1 MKKIKIYHKSF
12 WSLILL
18 FFINSCANIESK
30 SSEHN
35 EQSNDNLIGEVW
47 SVEKANEWGK
57 NLPWLRGANFNPS
70 TAINQLEFW
79 QEDTYDPETIERELE
94 WSAEL
99 GMNMHRVYLH
109 NLLWDQDS
117 IGFLKR
123 IENYLEI
130 SESKGIKTLLVLLDD
145 VWHPI
150 PKLGKQPEPIPF
162 VHNSGWVQAPG
173 SEILGDSLRHG
184 EVKNYIKGIIS
195 HFSRDERVIGWDLYN
210 EPDNVAPPDPRY
222 PGRGPEVEKKHIY
235 SLSLLKKVFHWARE
249 VNPSQ
254 PMTVGLWKDPEA
266 WISIDSLSA
275 IDRFVISNSDVVS
288 FHAYGN
294 LEETRKKI
302 EDLEQFNRPLLCT
315 EYLAR
320 GQENTFQK
328 ILPIFK
334 EKEIAAVNW
343 GFVAGKTNT
352 VFPWSSWDEKF
363 DSLPKIWHH
372 DIYLPDKTPFD
383 QEEIDFLKEILIK

>member
-1 MKKIKIYHKSF
+1 MKSIKQFTIAVIILIFIQCQQNPSSVLDYRWSEERAWEWHKENG
-12 WSLILL
+12 WMV
-18 FFINSCANIESK
+18 
-30 SSEHN
+30 
-35 EQSNDNLIGEVW
+35 GT
-47 SVEKANEWGK
+47 
-57 NLPWLRGANFNPS
+57 NFNPS
-70 TAINQLEFW
+70 TSINQLEFW
-79 QEDTYDPETIERELE
+79 QEDTYDPETIERELD

-195 HFSRDERVIGWDLYN
+195 HFSRDNRVIGWDLYN

-235 SLSLLKKVFHWARE
+235 SLSLIKKVFYWARE

-254 PMTVGLWKDPEA
+254 PMTVGLWKDPET

-275 IDRFVISNSDVVS
+275 IDRFVISNSDVIS

-302 EDLEQFNRPLLCT
+302 EDLEQFKRPLLCT

>member
-1 MKKIKIYHKSF
+1 M
-12 WSLILL
+12 SLI
-18 FFINSCANIESK
+18 FIQCQK
-30 SSEHN
+30 SPSLVADYRWTEERAWQWHN
-35 EQSNDNLIGEVW
+35 ENGWMV
-47 SVEKANEWGK
+47 GT
-57 NLPWLRGANFNPS
+57 NFNPS
-70 TAINQLEFW
+70 TSINQLEFW

-117 IGFLKR
+117 IGFLER
-123 IENYLEI
+123 VDNYLNI
-130 SESKGIKTLLVLLDD
+130 SESKDIKTLFVLLDD
-145 VWHPI
+145 VWHPV

-173 SEILGDSLRHG
+173 SEILGDSSRHD
-184 EVKNYIKGIIS
+184 ELKNYVKGVIS
-195 HFSRDERVIGWDLYN
+195 HFADDKRVVGWDLYN
-210 EPDNVAPPDPRY
+210 EPDNVASSDPENLVNNINFR
-222 PGRGPEVEKKHIY
+222 GLNRGPEVKEKHIY
-235 SLSLLKKVFHWARE
+235 SLSLLKKIFMWARE

-254 PMTVGLWKDPEA
+254 PLTVGLWKDSET
-266 WISIDSLSA
+266 WNDIDNLSA
-275 IDRFVISNSDVVS
+275 IDRFAISNSDVIS
-288 FHAYGN
+288 FHAYGD
-294 LEETRKKI
+294 LEETLKKI

-320 GQENTFQK
+320 GEQNTFQ
-328 ILPIFK
+328 IMLPLFK

-352 VFPWSSWDEKF
+352 AFPWSSWQVEF

-372 DIYLPDKTPFD
+372 DIYLPDKTPYD
-383 QEEIDFLKEILIK
+383 EKEIAFLKNILSN

>member
-1 MKKIKIYHKSF
+1 MKKIIKLICIIF
-12 WSLILL
+12 LSLI
-18 FFINSCANIESK
+18 FIQCQK
-30 SSEHN
+30 SPSPVADYRWTEERAWQWHN
-35 EQSNDNLIGEVW
+35 ENGWMV
-47 SVEKANEWGK
+47 GT
-57 NLPWLRGANFNPS
+57 NFNPS
-70 TAINQLEFW
+70 TSINQLEFW

-117 IGFLKR
+117 IGFLER
-123 IENYLEI
+123 VDNYLNI
-130 SESKGIKTLLVLLDD
+130 SESKNIKTLFVLLDD
-145 VWHPI
+145 VWHPV

-173 SEILGDSLRHG
+173 SEILGDSSRHD
-184 EVKNYIKGIIS
+184 ELKNYVKGVIS
-195 HFSRDERVIGWDLYN
+195 HFADDKRVVGWDLYN
-210 EPDNVAPPDPRY
+210 EPDNVASSDPENLVNNINFR
-222 PGRGPEVEKKHIY
+222 GLNRGPEVKEKHIY
-235 SLSLLKKVFHWARE
+235 SLSLLKKIFMWARE

-254 PMTVGLWKDPEA
+254 PLTVGLWKDSET
-266 WISIDSLSA
+266 WNDIDSLSA
-275 IDRFVISNSDVVS
+275 IDRFAISNSDVIS
-288 FHAYGN
+288 FHAYGD
-294 LEETRKKI
+294 LEETMKKI

-320 GQENTFQK
+320 GEQNTFQ
-328 ILPIFK
+328 IMLPLFK

-352 VFPWSSWDEKF
+352 AFPWSSWQVEF

-372 DIYLPDKTPFD
+372 DIYLPDKTPYD
-383 QEEIDFLKEILIK
+383 EKEIAFLKNILSN

>member
-1 MKKIKIYHKSF
+1 MKTLKQLTLAVIILIFIQCQQTPKSVLDF
-12 WSLILL
+12 RWTEER
-18 FFINSCANIESK
+18 AWQW
-30 SSEHN
+30 HN
-35 EQSNDNLIGEVW
+35 ENGWMV
-47 SVEKANEWGK
+47 GT
-57 NLPWLRGANFNPS
+57 NFNPS
-70 TAINQLEFW
+70 TSINQLEFW
-79 QEDTYDPETIERELE
+79 QEDTYDQETIERELE

-123 IENYLEI
+123 VDTYLEI

-150 PKLGKQPEPIPF
+150 PKLGNQPEPIPF

-173 SEILGDSLRHG
+173 SKILGDSSRHN
-184 EVKNYIKGIIS
+184 ELKNYIKGVIT
-195 HFSRDERVIGWDLYN
+195 HFSDDKRVMGWDLYN
-210 EPDNVAPPDPRY
+210 EPDNVSPDDPKY
-222 PGRGPEVEKKHIY
+222 PERGPEVKEKHIY
-235 SLSLLKKVFHWARE
+235 SLSLLKKTFRWARE

-254 PMTVGLWKDPEA
+254 PLTVGLWKDPVT
-266 WISIDSLSA
+266 WSDIDSLSA
-275 IDRFVISNSDVVS
+275 IDRFAISNSDVIS
-288 FHAYGN
+288 FHAYGS
-294 LEETRKKI
+294 LEETMKKI

-320 GQENTFQK
+320 GEQNTFQV
-328 ILPIFK
+328 ILPLFK
-334 EKEIAAVNW
+334 EKEVAAVNW

-352 VFPWSSWDEKF
+352 AFPWSSWQVKF

-372 DIYLPDKTPFD
+372 DIYLPDKTPYD
-383 QEEIDFLKEILIK
+383 QKEIDFLKEILLK

>member
-1 MKKIKIYHKSF
+1 MKTLKQLTLAVIILIFIQCQQTPKSVLDF
-12 WSLILL
+12 RWTEER
-18 FFINSCANIESK
+18 AWQW
-30 SSEHN
+30 HN
-35 EQSNDNLIGEVW
+35 ENGWMV
-47 SVEKANEWGK
+47 GT
-57 NLPWLRGANFNPS
+57 NFNPS
-70 TAINQLEFW
+70 TSINQLEFW
-79 QEDTYDPETIERELE
+79 QEDTYDQETIERELE

-123 IENYLEI
+123 VDTYLEI

-150 PKLGKQPEPIPF
+150 PKLGNQPEPIPF

-173 SEILGDSLRHG
+173 SKILGDSSRHN
-184 EVKNYIKGIIS
+184 ELKKYIKGVIT
-195 HFSRDERVIGWDLYN
+195 HFSDDKRVMGWDLYN
-210 EPDNVAPPDPRY
+210 EPDNVSPDDPKY
-222 PGRGPEVEKKHIY
+222 PERGPEVKEKHIY
-235 SLSLLKKVFHWARE
+235 SLSLLKKTFRWARE

-254 PMTVGLWKDPEA
+254 PLTVGLWKDPVT
-266 WISIDSLSA
+266 WSDIDSLSA
-275 IDRFVISNSDVVS
+275 IDRFAISNSDVIS
-288 FHAYGN
+288 FHAYGS
-294 LEETRKKI
+294 LEETMKKI

-320 GQENTFQK
+320 GEQNTFQV
-328 ILPIFK
+328 ILPLFK
-334 EKEIAAVNW
+334 EKEVAAVNW

-352 VFPWSSWDEKF
+352 AFPWSSWQVKF

-372 DIYLPDKTPFD
+372 DIYLPDKTPYD
-383 QEEIDFLKEILIK
+383 QKEIDFLKEILLK

>member
-1 MKKIKIYHKSF
+1 MKKIIKLICIIF
-12 WSLILL
+12 LSLI
-18 FFINSCANIESK
+18 FIQCQK
-30 SSEHN
+30 SPSPVADYRWTEERAWQWHSEN
-35 EQSNDNLIGEVW
+35 GWMV
-47 SVEKANEWGK
+47 GT
-57 NLPWLRGANFNPS
+57 NFNPS
-70 TAINQLEFW
+70 TSINQLEFW
-79 QEDTYDPETIERELE
+79 QEETYDRETIERELE

-117 IGFLKR
+117 IGFLER
-123 IENYLEI
+123 VDNYLNI
-130 SESKGIKTLLVLLDD
+130 SESKDIKTLFVLLDD
-145 VWHPI
+145 VWHPV

-173 SEILGDSLRHG
+173 SEILGDSSRHD
-184 EVKNYIKGIIS
+184 ELKNYVKGVIS
-195 HFSRDERVIGWDLYN
+195 HFADDKRVVGWDLYN
-210 EPDNVAPPDPRY
+210 EPDNVASSDPENLVNNINFR
-222 PGRGPEVEKKHIY
+222 GLNRGPEVKEKHIY
-235 SLSLLKKVFHWARE
+235 SLSLLKKIFMWARE

-254 PMTVGLWKDPEA
+254 PLTVGLWKDSEK
-266 WISIDSLSA
+266 WNDIDSLSA
-275 IDRFVISNSDVVS
+275 IDRFAISNSDVIS

-320 GQENTFQK
+320 GEQNTFQ
-328 ILPIFK
+328 IMLPLFK

-352 VFPWSSWDEKF
+352 TFPWSSWQVEF

-372 DIYLPDKTPFD
+372 DIYLPDKTPYD
-383 QEEIDFLKEILIK
+383 EMEIAFLKDILSN

>member
-1 MKKIKIYHKSF
+1 MKTLKQLTLAVIILIFIQCQQTPKSVLDF
-12 WSLILL
+12 RWTEER
-18 FFINSCANIESK
+18 AWQW
-30 SSEHN
+30 HN
-35 EQSNDNLIGEVW
+35 
-47 SVEKANEWGK
+47 K
-57 NLPWLRGANFNPS
+57 NGWMVGTNFNPS
-70 TAINQLEFW
+70 TSINQLEFW

-123 IENYLEI
+123 VDNYLEI

-150 PKLGKQPEPIPF
+150 PKLGNQPEPLPF
-162 VHNSGWVQAPG
+162 IHNSGWVQAPG
-173 SEILGDSLRHG
+173 SKILGDSSRHN
-184 EVKNYIKGIIS
+184 ELKNYIKGVIT
-195 HFSRDERVIGWDLYN
+195 HFSDDKRVMGWDLYN
-210 EPDNVAPPDPRY
+210 EPDNVSPEDPKY
-222 PGRGPEVEKKHIY
+222 PERGPEVKEKHIY
-235 SLSLLKKVFHWARE
+235 SLSLLKKTFRWARE

-254 PMTVGLWKDPEA
+254 PLTVGLWKDPVT
-266 WISIDSLSA
+266 WRNIDSLSA
-275 IDRFVISNSDVVS
+275 IDRFAISNSDVIS
-288 FHAYGN
+288 FHAYGS
-294 LEETRKKI
+294 LEETMKKI

-320 GQENTFQK
+320 GEQNTFQV
-328 ILPIFK
+328 ILPLFK
-334 EKEIAAVNW
+334 EKEVAAVNW

-352 VFPWSSWDEKF
+352 AFPWSSWQVKF

-372 DIYLPDKTPFD
+372 DIYLPDKTPYD
-383 QEEIDFLKEILIK
+383 QKEIDFLKEMLLK

>member
-1 MKKIKIYHKSF
+1 MTKLTNSF
-12 WSLILL
+12 SILFLSLI
-18 FFINSCANIESK
+18 FVQCQKNPTIVIDYRW
-30 SSEHN
+30 SEERAWQWHN
-35 EQSNDNLIGEVW
+35 ENGWMV
-47 SVEKANEWGK
+47 GT
-57 NLPWLRGANFNPS
+57 NFNPS
-70 TAINQLEFW
+70 TSINQLEFW

-117 IGFLKR
+117 IGFLER
-123 IENYLEI
+123 VDNYLNI
-130 SESKGIKTLLVLLDD
+130 SESKDIKTLFVLLDD
-145 VWHPI
+145 VWHPV

-173 SEILGDSLRHG
+173 SEILGDSSRHDELRNY
-184 EVKNYIKGIIS
+184 VKGVIS
-195 HFSRDERVIGWDLYN
+195 HFADDKRVVGWDLYN
-210 EPDNVAPPDPRY
+210 EPDNVASSDPENLVNNINFR
-222 PGRGPEVEKKHIY
+222 GLNRGPEVKEKHIY
-235 SLSLLKKVFHWARE
+235 SLSLLKKIFMWARE

-254 PMTVGLWKDPEA
+254 PLTVGLWKDSET
-266 WISIDSLSA
+266 WNDIDNLSA
-275 IDRFVISNSDVVS
+275 IDRFAISNSDVIS
-288 FHAYGN
+288 FHAYGD

-320 GQENTFQK
+320 GEQNTFQ
-328 ILPIFK
+328 IMLPLFK

-352 VFPWSSWDEKF
+352 AFPWSSWQVEF

-372 DIYLPDKTPFD
+372 DIYLPDKTPYD
-383 QEEIDFLKEILIK
+383 EKEIAFLKNILLN

>member
-1 MKKIKIYHKSF
+1 MTKLTNSF
-12 WSLILL
+12 SILFLSLI
-18 FFINSCANIESK
+18 FVQCQKNPTIVIDYRW
-30 SSEHN
+30 SEERAWQWHN
-35 EQSNDNLIGEVW
+35 ENGWMV
-47 SVEKANEWGK
+47 GT
-57 NLPWLRGANFNPS
+57 NFNPS
-70 TAINQLEFW
+70 TSINQLEFW

-117 IGFLKR
+117 IGFLER
-123 IENYLEI
+123 VDNYLNI
-130 SESKGIKTLLVLLDD
+130 SESKDIKTLFVLLDD
-145 VWHPI
+145 VWHPV

-173 SEILGDSLRHG
+173 SEILGDSSRHD
-184 EVKNYIKGIIS
+184 ELKNYVKGVIS
-195 HFSRDERVIGWDLYN
+195 HFADDKRVVGWDLYN
-210 EPDNVAPPDPRY
+210 EPDNVASSDPENLVNNINFR
-222 PGRGPEVEKKHIY
+222 GLNRGPEVKEKHIY
-235 SLSLLKKVFHWARE
+235 SLSLLKKIFMWARE

-254 PMTVGLWKDPEA
+254 PLTVGLWKDSET
-266 WISIDSLSA
+266 WNDIDNLSE
-275 IDRFVISNSDVVS
+275 IDRFAISNSDVIS
-288 FHAYGN
+288 FHAYGD

-302 EDLEQFNRPLLCT
+302 EDLEKFNRPLLCT

-320 GQENTFQK
+320 GEQNTFQ
-328 ILPIFK
+328 IMLPLFK

-352 VFPWSSWDEKF
+352 AFPWSSWQVEF

-372 DIYLPDKTPFD
+372 DIYLPDKTPYD
-383 QEEIDFLKEILIK
+383 EKEIAFLKNILSN

>member
-1 MKKIKIYHKSF
+1 MKTLKQLTLAVIILIFIQCQQTPKSVLDF
-12 WSLILL
+12 RWTEER
-18 FFINSCANIESK
+18 AWQW
-30 SSEHN
+30 HN
-35 EQSNDNLIGEVW
+35 ENGWMV
-47 SVEKANEWGK
+47 GT
-57 NLPWLRGANFNPS
+57 NFNPS
-70 TAINQLEFW
+70 TSINQLEFW
-79 QEDTYDPETIERELE
+79 QEDTYDQETIERELE

-123 IENYLEI
+123 VDTYLEI
-130 SESKGIKTLLVLLDD
+130 LERKGIKTLLVLLDD

-150 PKLGKQPEPIPF
+150 PKLGNQPEPIPF

-173 SEILGDSLRHG
+173 SKILGDSSRHN
-184 EVKNYIKGIIS
+184 ELKNYIKGVIT
-195 HFSRDERVIGWDLYN
+195 HFADDKRVVGWDLYN
-210 EPDNVAPPDPRY
+210 EPDNVSPNDPRY
-222 PGRGPEVEKKHIY
+222 PDRGPEVREKYIY
-235 SLSLLKKVFHWARE
+235 SLSLLKKIFKWARD

-254 PMTVGLWKDPEA
+254 PLTVGLWKDPVT
-266 WISIDSLSA
+266 WSDIDSLSA
-275 IDRFVISNSDVVS
+275 IDRFAISNSDVIS

-320 GQENTFQK
+320 GEQNTFQI
-328 ILPIFK
+328 ILPLFK
-334 EKEIAAVNW
+334 EKEVAAVNW

-352 VFPWSSWDEKF
+352 AFPWSSWQVEF

-383 QEEIDFLKEILIK
+383 QEEIDFLKEILQN